1 MQGDRVVRVQAKS
14 NEMKGN
20 RVVKMQAKSKVKKG
34 INWLEQDEVIDA
46 GEEAGVEY
54 STVDVNHNNGKVIMK
69 LKKQ

>member
-1 MQGDRVVRVQAKS
+1 MKIQAKS

-34 INWLEQDEVIDA
+34 INWLEQDEVIDV
-46 GEEAGVEY
+46 GEEAGAEY